1 MEGRNRP
8 EALNIY
14 KFLLILMK
22 TKIISAK
29 IISALADKTRFRL
42 FEKISN
48 GEMCACALPPYAK
61 VSQPAVSQHLKILL
75 DAGLVQVRRDGVKR
89 LYSLSA
95 LGKKV
100 MRDISR
106 W

>member
-1 MEGRNRP
+1 MRKWREGNRP

-22 TKIISAK
+22 TKIISA
-29 IISALADKTRFRL
+29 LADKTRLRL